1 MCLLVSLVSP
11 SPGVFAPGSWTQV
24 ALGLGAAPD
33 GGESGDL
40 LLELEEEEEEEE
52 SASSPRS
59 KDVGGPR

>member
-40 LLELEEEEEEEE
+40 LLELEEEEE

>member
-1 MCLLVSLVSP
+1 MCLLVSPVSP

-24 ALGLGAAPD
+24 ALGAAPD

-40 LLELEEEEEEEE
+40 LLELEEEEEEE